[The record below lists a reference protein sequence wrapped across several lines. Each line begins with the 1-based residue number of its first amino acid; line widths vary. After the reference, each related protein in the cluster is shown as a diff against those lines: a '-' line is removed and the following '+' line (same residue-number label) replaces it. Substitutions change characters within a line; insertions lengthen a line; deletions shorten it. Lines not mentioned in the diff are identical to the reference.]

1 MQEVGGARKA
11 ASNCWEHSSTKR
23 NVFENVKKL
32 KNTDLIDHLI
42 SVQGAV
48 HTQTDLG
55 KIITS
60 DILTS
65 IQQTNANRVE

>member
-1 MQEVGGARKA
+1 MQKVGGARKA

-48 HTQTDLG
+48 HT
-55 KIITS
+55 
-60 DILTS
+60 
-65 IQQTNANRVE
+65 